1 MYSNDE
7 GDRKLPQGLGKTHS
21 LPGPPKTSIPNKA
34 LVINLLIYSIYPG
47 KALIIIRQN
56 KGKTNAFLRCKDMT
70 ENNTEKK
77 TSKTYDAR
85 TFSQ

>member
-1 MYSNDE
+1 MMKETDSFPRAWQN
-7 GDRKLPQGLGKTHS
+7 THS

-34 LVINLLIYSIYPG
+34 LVINFLIYSIYPG
-47 KALIIIRQN
+47 KALLRIRQN
-56 KGKTNAFLRCKDMT
+56 KGKINAFLRCKDMT

-77 TSKTYDAR
+77 NSKTYDAR